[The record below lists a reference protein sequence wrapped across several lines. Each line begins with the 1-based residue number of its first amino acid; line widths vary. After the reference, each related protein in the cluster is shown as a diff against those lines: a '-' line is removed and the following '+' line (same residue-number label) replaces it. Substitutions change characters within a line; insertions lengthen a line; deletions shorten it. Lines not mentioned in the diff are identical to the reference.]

1 MIDLARIRNASFTLT
16 PTGYN
21 PEEVDQFLA
30 DLADQLAALPQTGG
44 AAVEPMVFE
53 VEQAAPAPVA
63 DPFAAPQPAEQQQ
76 PQAQQELEPAE
87 AFEQPQPQT
96 EAFAPGERPK
106 ADLDGLQD
114 AVERTISAMDAFV
127 QNELAAV
134 RAASSL
140 EVDEIHRQR
149 ERMLEEAGEAARAH
163 LDEARVRA
171 EQVIAQA
178 RTDGDELRRQFE
190 IELQNE
196 RGRFD
201 QVLAE
206 RDRQA
211 QAQVSAALAAADERR
226 READELVFNASKV
239 QAQVLASIE
248 HARSSLSTAGDLPS
262 DHAAP
267 DGPAQEHVA
276 PPAAHDDPWSQPAEQ
291 PRSTPLQS
299 LLEARAE
306 DPVESDPAARR
317 ADEADATDAAA

>member
-63 DPFAAPQPAEQQQ
+63 DPFAAPQPAETV
-76 PQAQQELEPAE
+76 
-87 AFEQPQPQT
+87 EQPQPQA

-106 ADLDGLQD
+106 ADLDGLQG

-140 EVDEIHRQR
+140 EVDEIHRER
-149 ERMLEEAGEAARAH
+149 ERMLEQAGEAARAH

-211 QAQVSAALAAADERR
+211 QAQISAALAAADERR
-226 READELVFNASKV
+226 REAEELVSNASKV

-306 DPVESDPAARR
+306 DPVESDPAAQR